1 MKIQSIDACM
11 ERFFSE
17 SHVDSIQIDKNVCQ
31 EYMLP
36 FITWNGYSWLKHIVI
51 GSDNFGNV
59 STFEIIGQ
67 NTIRSLKIGDNS
79 FTKHKK
85 SYGKDDSKTFEISN
99 CEKLESI
106 EIGQYS
112 FSDYSG
118 KFELRNIPFLK
129 SLKIGIIN
137 KESINCYYGAFSLKG
152 INITII

>member
-1 MKIQSIDACM
+1 M
-11 ERFFSE
+11 
-17 SHVDSIQIDKNVCQ
+17 VN
-31 EYMLP
+31 
-36 FITWNGYSWLKHIVI
+36 
-51 GSDNFGNV
+51 
-59 STFEIIGQ
+59 
-67 NTIRSLKIGDNS
+67 
-79 FTKHKK
+79 
-85 SYGKDDSKTFEISN
+85 KTFEISN

>member
-85 SYGKDDSKTFEISN
+85 SYGK
-99 CEKLESI
+99 
-106 EIGQYS
+106 
-112 FSDYSG
+112 
-118 KFELRNIPFLK
+118 
-129 SLKIGIIN
+129 
-137 KESINCYYGAFSLKG
+137 
-152 INITII
+152 